1 MVPRLLKSFAAAL
14 LLMLCAGPALA
25 DVTVTFY
32 AHPGNRIS
40 GGYLLFPHAY
50 LHAEGTLDDTGE
62 TVDWS
67 AGFTAR
73 NPGPQLLFAA
83 GVGVVAEP
91 DERYVDQ
98 GRPYVT
104 VTLEDAAYR
113 AMRAKADWW
122 ASPEGSRYDLRR
134 RNCITFIAEM
144 ARMAGLV
151 TGKEPSMSPGRFM
164 EELVALNPSLSPPA
178 PSGTPEP
185 AVPPATA
192 AEPPKAVASP

>member
-1 MVPRLLKSFAAAL
+1 MVPRLLKSLAAAV
-14 LLMLCAGPALA
+14 LLMLCASPALA

-62 TVDWS
+62 AVDWS
-67 AGFTAR
+67 AGFTAK

-83 GVGVVAEP
+83 GVGVVSEP
-91 DERYVDQ
+91 DERYVHQ

-113 AMRAKADWW
+113 ALRAKADWW

-134 RNCITFIAEM
+134 RNCITFIADM
-144 ARMAGLV
+144 ARMAGLA

-164 EELVALNPSLSPPA
+164 EELVALNPSSSPPA
-178 PSGTPEP
+178 PTGTPAP
-185 AVPPATA
+185 AAPLATNP
-192 AEPPKAVASP
+192 EPPKAVASP